1 MLKNAPVAF
10 FSVSPYITANR
21 NSQNKASYFVK
32 IKVLL
37 MAILYNILA
46 TSKLLIQSD
55 YTALAMTSNTHI
67 TRIKK
72 VDQQELQERFKDVSL
87 KLQDATSSDPLIS
100 TLITTMMT
108 LFETQNEQLTNLNK
122 QIAENQVTIE
132 KLMALINTLNT
143 KLGN

>member
-1 MLKNAPVAF
+1 
-10 FSVSPYITANR
+10 
-21 NSQNKASYFVK
+21 
-32 IKVLL
+32 